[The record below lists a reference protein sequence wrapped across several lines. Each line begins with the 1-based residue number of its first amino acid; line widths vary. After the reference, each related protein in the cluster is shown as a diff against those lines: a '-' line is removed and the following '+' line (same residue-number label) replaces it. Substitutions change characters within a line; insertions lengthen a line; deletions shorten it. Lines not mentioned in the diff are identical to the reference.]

1 MAGQQFT
8 MTEEEMVAFSNRI
21 STVNS
26 SIQGEI
32 RRLQTVIDTITSGWK
47 GSAATAYNNLQ
58 SQVNQDAN
66 KINQILG
73 DIKEA
78 VDASTKNYSASEEEQ
93 RASIQGISAQGGNP
107 FG

>member
-8 MTEEEMVAFSNRI
+8 MTEEEMVAFSTRI
-21 STVNS
+21 STVNN

-66 KINQILG
+66 KLNQVLN

-93 RASIQGISAQGGNP
+93 RASINNVASSSP

>member
-8 MTEEEMVAFSNRI
+8 MTEAEMVAFSNRI

-58 SQVNQDAN
+58 TQVNQDAN

-78 VDASTKNYSASEEEQ
+78 IDASTRNYSASEEEQ
-93 RASIQGISAQGGNP
+93 RSAIQSISAQGGNP

>member
-8 MTEEEMVAFSNRI
+8 MTEESMAQFSGQI
-21 STVNS
+21 SSVSS

-32 RRLQTVIDTITSGWK
+32 RRLQTVIDTITGGWK
-47 GSAATAYNNLQ
+47 GSAASAYNNLQ
-58 SQVNQDAN
+58 SQVNQDAT
-66 KINQILG
+66 KINQILM

-78 VDASTKNYSASEEEQ
+78 IDQSTKAYAASEEEQ
-93 RASIQGISAQGGNP
+93 RSSIQNIAAQSP

>member
-8 MTEEEMVAFSNRI
+8 MTEESMVRFSGQI
-21 STVNS
+21 STVSS
-26 SIQGEI
+26 SIQSEI
-32 RRLQTVIDTITSGWK
+32 RRLQTVIDTITGGWK

-58 SQVNQDAN
+58 NQVNQDAT
-66 KINQILG
+66 KINQILM

-78 VDASTKNYSASEEEQ
+78 IDQSTKAYAASEEEQ
-93 RASIQGISAQGGNP
+93 HASIQNIAAQSP

>member
-8 MTEEEMVAFSNRI
+8 MTEEEMVAFSGRI
-21 STVNS
+21 SSVNS

-32 RRLQTVIDTITSGWK
+32 RRLQQVIDTITSGWK

-58 SQVNQDAN
+58 GQVNQDAT
-66 KINQILG
+66 KINQILN

-78 VDASTKNYSASEEEQ
+78 IDATTKNYSASEDEQ
-93 RASIQGISAQGGNP
+93 RSTIQNIAASSP

>member
-8 MTEEEMVAFSNRI
+8 MTEEEMVAFSGRI
-21 STVNS
+21 SSVNS

-32 RRLQTVIDTITSGWK
+32 RRLQTTVDNVTSGWK
-47 GSAATAYNNLQ
+47 GGAATAYNNLQ

-66 KINQILG
+66 KINQILM

-78 VDASTKNYSASEEEQ
+78 IDQSTKAYSASEEEQ
-93 RASIQGISAQGGNP
+93 RSSIQNIAAQSP

>member
-8 MTEEEMVAFSNRI
+8 TTEEEMVAFSNRI

-47 GSAATAYNNLQ
+47 GQAATAYNNLQ

-66 KINQILG
+66 RINQILL

-78 VDASTKNYSASEEEQ
+78 IDATTKNYSASEQEQ
-93 RASIQGISAQGGNP
+93 QQMISQVAQNSP